1 MWSTVT
7 LLVTVLVILLVRM
20 CRKPSGFP
28 PGPGVV
34 PVLGSI
40 PFMLPDATKAFQNWQ
55 KKFGNIVGM
64 KMFNTWCIILY
75 DTSIIKEALG
85 SHAFSDRSNFPLF
98 LIRNEMITGGSEEPL
113 GILSTNGDTW
123 KTQRRFTLRTLKDF
137 GFGKQSLEPIIRE
150 ELEELMADLTLQE
163 GQKVQV
169 KSLFD
174 RSIINVLW
182 ATVTGKRFSLAD
194 TRLVKLSNKVSSM
207 MQNFK
212 PFHPAFRWRWVRKF
226 FPNLKI
232 FKITEGYI
240 VDILGFIEEE
250 LESFQEKLNSGCEV
264 SRNSFVGAYLQEMK
278 AAIEE
283 KESDEEGEGCVNH
296 SLLHIHHLKA
306 IVVELFI
313 GGSDTTSST
322 LGWAIYLLASNPEI
336 QQRVQEELDRV
347 MGGGKSLTLQ
357 DMSSVPYTMA
367 TIYEVQRV
375 ADIFPLGVP
384 RLTNQT
390 TTLQGHTIPKSTVV
404 FVNMTW
410 CLRNPDLWQFPD
422 KFYPQHFLTPEGTL
436 RKHEYF
442 LPFGTGK
449 RVCLG
454 ESLARLQLFL
464 FFTTLVH
471 RFSWRLTDDPVVF
484 KTKGITN
491 APPDCSVFATKRNLP
506 DQETLEA

>member
-28 PGPGVV
+28 PV

-336 QQRVQEELDRV
+336 QQRVQEELDRC
-347 MGGGKSLTLQ
+347 TLH
-357 DMSSVPYTMA
+357 DGHHIRGAESGRHLSPRCSSPDQPDHYPT
-367 TIYEVQRV
+367 RSH
-375 ADIFPLGVP
+375 
-384 RLTNQT
+384 
-390 TTLQGHTIPKSTVV
+390 HTQE
-404 FVNMTW
+404 
-410 CLRNPDLWQFPD
+410 NPDLWQFPD